1 MAGADRGRGRRGKG
15 RGEPVLALWYGN
27 KHFAGKGGKEGLRA
41 RRVWRSGV
49 GEKIGEKKKKGK
61 MKAKQK
67 RKKSL
72 FFVKSSG
79 QSTPGSQLS
88 KRQPCCL
95 PSERNHGAYLRA
107 VAISLHRH
115 LPVPLWASAVAAP
128 ATDLRRQLCASSSL
142 PAILPCLSRVV
153 PFVTT
158 KLHAPFLPCKM
169 EVPRGSAPCS
179 CAAWQLW
186 SCV

>member
-1 MAGADRGRGRRGKG
+1 
-15 RGEPVLALWYGN
+15 
-27 KHFAGKGGKEGLRA
+27 
-41 RRVWRSGV
+41 
-49 GEKIGEKKKKGK
+49 

-95 PSERNHGAYLRA
+95 PSEQNHGAYLRA

-153 PFVTT
+153 SLCHH
-158 KLHAPFLPCKM
+158 KAPRSFPAMQNGGAQRLGSLLLCSMAALELCLNPVIKDGPQKQENKMSQLP
-169 EVPRGSAPCS
+169 
-179 CAAWQLW
+179 
-186 SCV
+186 